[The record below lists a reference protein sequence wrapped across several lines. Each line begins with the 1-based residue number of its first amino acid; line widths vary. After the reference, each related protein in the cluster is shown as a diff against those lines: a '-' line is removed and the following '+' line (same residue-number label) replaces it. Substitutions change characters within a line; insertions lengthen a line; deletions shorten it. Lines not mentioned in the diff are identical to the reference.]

1 MLKKIRESVS
11 AAMVAAFGE
20 TVRGEDPLVKVSADA
35 RFGDY
40 QSNAAMGLGKK
51 LGMSP
56 RDVAGRIV
64 EALRPIAG
72 DFLELADDCVAG
84 PGFINLRIA
93 DSFLVRALNAIPPQP
108 ASDKTVLTAGA
119 VLSDRLG
126 IDQVPASS
134 RQTVVIDYSSP
145 NVAKEMHVGHLRG
158 TIIGD
163 TIARSLAFQGH
174 EVIRQNH
181 LGDWGTQFGK
191 VILALWHLC
200 MARQSGETPEDFD
213 RIAAALTA
221 AEKENPALKQEI
233 LLQRAAIHQ
242 RHLDRDPDGSMFMEF
257 IRTLEPSFELLL
269 PAYRYVNAIEAAA
282 AGTSAVIRSSNGK
295 STPLAELSRYVA
307 AMLQGKAGGDNT
319 QELEAWRRAKEATLR
334 ECNAIYRRL
343 GVLLQDSD
351 VCGESFYEPLLPY
364 VVEEV
369 RASLQSADGQSGDY
383 RAICREDKGA
393 VCVFIDKS
401 DGSPAFKGPGGD
413 SLPMIIQKS
422 DGASLYAT
430 TDLAAALYRCAHRER
445 HPVSLKTAALAA
457 ELSKLGGGLGADRVI
472 YHVGAPQK
480 LHFEMLFPTVHALG
494 WSRKADG
501 TRTLLEH
508 VSFGSV
514 LGPDRKML
522 RTRSGESVKL
532 KDLLE
537 EAVERAVALLRESEA
552 DPDKGRGFDE
562 SEIRD
567 IAEVVGI
574 SAVKYADLCQ
584 NRNTDYVFSWEKM
597 MAMQGNTAPYLLYAY
612 ARIRSIYRKGAEAAG
627 AAEVSDASPIELTA
641 PAERGL
647 ALAIARLP
655 DVIDCVADILMPNYL
670 CEYLYD
676 LAGRF
681 MAFYES
687 CPVLKADDVATR
699 ASRLR
704 LCDLTARALRL
715 GLSLLGIRTLERM

>member
-1 MLKKIRESVS
+1 MKKIRECVCS
-11 AAMVAAFGE
+11 AMVAAFGE
-20 TVRGEDPLVKVSADA
+20 SVRGEDPLVKLSADA

-51 LGMSP
+51 LGLSP
-56 RDVAGRIV
+56 REVASRIV
-64 EALRPIAG
+64 ESLRPIAG
-72 DFLELADDCVAG
+72 DFLDLADDCVAG

-93 DSFLVRALNAIPPQP
+93 DSFLVYTLNAIPPQP
-108 ASDKTVLTAGA
+108 ASDTTVTTAGA
-119 VLSDRLG
+119 VLADRLG
-126 IDQVPASS
+126 IEQVPASS

-200 MARQSGETPEDFD
+200 MAQSAGETAEDFD
-213 RIAAALTA
+213 RIATELTV
-221 AEKENPALKQEI
+221 AEKENPALKAEI
-233 LLQRAAIHQ
+233 LRQRAAIHQ
-242 RHLDRDPDGSMFMEF
+242 RHLDHDPDGSLFMEF
-257 IRTLEPSFELLL
+257 IRTLDPSFELLL

-282 AGTSAVIRSSNGK
+282 AGSGIVIRSSDGAT
-295 STPLAELSRYVA
+295 TPLAELSRYVA
-307 AMLQGKAGGDNT
+307 AMLQGKAGGDNA

-369 RASLQSADGQSGDY
+369 RASLRSAEGQSGEY
-383 RAICREDKGA
+383 RVVCRDDKGA
-393 VCVFIDKS
+393 VCVFIDKT

-413 SLPMIIQKS
+413 PLPMIIRKS

-430 TDLAAALYRCAHRER
+430 TDLAAALYRCAHRQR
-445 HPVSLKTAALAA
+445 HPVSLKTAALAT
-457 ELSKLGGGLGADRVI
+457 ELAKLGGGLGADRVI

-514 LGPDRKML
+514 LGSDRKML

-532 KDLLE
+532 RDLLE
-537 EAVERAVALLRESEA
+537 EAVERAEALLRESEA
-552 DPDKGRGFDE
+552 DSDKRRGFDD
-562 SEIRD
+562 SEIRN

-612 ARIRSIYRKGAEAAG
+612 ARIRSIYRKGAEEAG
-627 AAEVSDASPIELTA
+627 VAEVSCASPIELTL

-647 ALAIARLP
+647 ALAIARFP
-655 DVIDCVADILMPNYL
+655 DVVDSVAEILMPNYL
-670 CEYLYD
+670 CEYLFD
-676 LAGRF
+676 LSGRF
-681 MAFYES
+681 MTFYEN
-687 CPVLKADDVATR
+687 CPVLKAEDAATR